1 MGESPAAV
9 VSRLFDRLR
18 EEGVE
23 AALGLVAPDAVLI
36 VPPEAS
42 AEPDT
47 YKGHDGTRCY
57 FAGFDGVLDDVRF
70 DLSDVE
76 EVSDVAVIGRLTMTG
91 RGAATGIPVAQTVFL
106 AVTVRDGLVAR
117 MAPRADRGSAL
128 GGVESG

>member
-9 VSRLFDRLR
+9 VRRLFARLR
-18 EEGVE
+18 EEDVE
-23 AALGLVAPDAVLI
+23 PALELLAPDALLI

-47 YKGHDGTRCY
+47 YVGHDGARRY

-70 DLSDVE
+70 DISDIE
-76 EVSDVAVIGRLTMTG
+76 EISDVAVIAKLTMTG

-106 AVTVRDGLVAR
+106 AVTVRDGLIAR
-117 MAPRADRGSAL
+117 MAPRGDREAAL
-128 GGVESG
+128 RGVDSG

>member
-9 VSRLFDRLR
+9 VSRLFDRIR

-47 YKGHDGTRCY
+47 YEGHDGTRRY

-76 EVSDVAVIGRLTMTG
+76 EVSDVAVIASLTMTG

-117 MAPRADRGSAL
+117 MAPRADRESAL
-128 GGVESG
+128 GGVEWG